1 MEKSNLIVNKYER
14 KFIASSKLFWGYT
27 QIYDIR
33 LYDNIKDII
42 KDFHESLMELLKK
55 NNLEILVEECQ
66 KCNFHCH
73 THTFEEILINLDNK
87 DIYFCDH
94 C

>member
-33 LYDNIKDII
+33 LYDNIGDII
-42 KDFHESLMELLKK
+42 KDFHESLLNLLKK
-55 NNLEILVEECQ
+55 I
-66 KCNFHCH
+66 
-73 THTFEEILINLDNK
+73 I
-87 DIYFCDH
+87 
-94 C
+94 